1 MTLDPDEFIRR
12 FLLHVLPQGFVRIRH
27 YGLLS
32 NCRRELRLSWCRQ
45 LLGVVGSDET
55 AKPESRDWKARYQR
69 LTGEAIDLC
78 PACRQGHLLRVEVFP
93 PTRPSRSSLRR
104 RRLAP
109 GFTTGV
115 DSS

>member
-12 FLLHVLPQGFVRIRH
+12 FLLHVLPEGFVRIRH

-32 NCRRELRLSWCRQ
+32 NCRRELRLSRCRQ
-45 LLGVVGSDET
+45 LLGVAGSDET
-55 AKPESRDWKARYQR
+55 TEPESRDWKARYQR
-69 LTGEAIDLC
+69 LTGQAIDLC
-78 PACRQGHLLRVEVFP
+78 PACGQGRLLLVEVFSP
-93 PTRPSRSSLRR
+93 AHPSRSSLRPL
-104 RRLAP
+104 RLTP